1 MHLRFLKLPVSLL
14 VLIILV
20 SGCFESEYTRLVKAE
35 MKKGVRYDS
44 LLMGLKFGDTRN
56 HFQGICFDLNKARK
70 ISAGVSGTIQY
81 MIKDSTTHLGHPDI
95 RLLFVPGFDKQDKI
109 VNMDLKF
116 TYIGWAPWN
125 KSLQAD
131 SLAEVV
137 QKIIMKW
144 YGGNEFITA
153 KLNGEKIPVK
163 IDGNRRMSLFIQE
176 PSDVIVKQHDIF
188 HSRYKHSIFRDENE
202 KQKD

>member
-14 VLIILV
+14 VLMILV

-35 MKKGVRYDS
+35 MKKGIRYDS

-56 HFQGICFDLNKARK
+56 HFQGVCFDLNKAGK

-81 MIKDSTTHLGHPDI
+81 IIKDSLTHLGHPDI

-109 VNMDLKF
+109 VNLDLKF
-116 TYIGWAPWN
+116 TYTGWAPWN

-131 SLAEVV
+131 SLAVVV

-144 YGGNEFITA
+144 YGGNQFIIA
-153 KLNGEKIPVK
+153 KLNGEEIPVK
-163 IDGNRRMSLFIQE
+163 VDGNRRMSLFIQE

-188 HSRYKHSIFRDENE
+188 HSRYKHSIFREE
-202 KQKD
+202 SEGKKE